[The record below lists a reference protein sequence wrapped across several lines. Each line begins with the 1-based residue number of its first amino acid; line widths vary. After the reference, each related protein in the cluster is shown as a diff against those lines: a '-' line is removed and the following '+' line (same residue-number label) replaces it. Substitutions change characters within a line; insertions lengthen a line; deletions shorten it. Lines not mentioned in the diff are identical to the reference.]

1 VAETNDSA
9 NKTATSDDS
18 SAESQTPSP
27 ALTVAASGGTTQV
40 EQKPVLEAAIPSVAG
55 SAVIGASFAVTQT
68 VGTLGDLT
76 NILEFEIQIVD
87 ITSTSATV
95 TAQTSIDVACAVAF
109 GTTTE
114 YGRLAVDSDMGGTG
128 HGDHHPLLTG
138 LESDTEYHLTFVGI
152 GPDGM
157 VYGYKD
163 LTFRTQVADAEPA
176 SRP

>member
-1 VAETNDSA
+1 M
-9 NKTATSDDS
+9 
-18 SAESQTPSP
+18 
-27 ALTVAASGGTTQV
+27 
-40 EQKPVLEAAIPSVAG
+40 LEAAIPSVAG
-55 SAVIGASFAVTQT
+55 SAVIGASFPVTQT

-76 NILEFEIQIVD
+76 DILEFEIQVVD

-138 LESDTEYHLTFVGI
+138 LEPDTEYHLTFGGI

-163 LTFRTQVADAEPA
+163 LTFRTKAADAEPA